1 MPIGMMS
8 IMYPQ
13 AKIKKIGTIKSACF
27 SIISLIIVEVSVA
40 TDAAAATVE
49 FLSKAI
55 NVLPNGATEPQKV
68 CGRITCVADWKKFNP
83 RARQASAWPTGTVL
97 RPDLNDSQTNAAV

>member
-1 MPIGMMS
+1 M
-8 IMYPQ
+8 
-13 AKIKKIGTIKSACF
+13 IKSACF

-49 FLSKAI
+49 FFSNAI
-55 NVLPNGATEPQKV
+55 NVFPKGATDPQKV

-83 RARQASAWPTGTVL
+83 NALHASACPTGTVL
-97 RPDLNDSQTNAAV
+97 RPERKDSQTNAAV